1 MFSIFEIL
9 ALTTLCASVA
19 QSELL
24 PPCHLN
30 DDVCFEKSI
39 NVALPQV
46 VSENKALGVESCDPL
61 KLDLIEGDMPDIK
74 FKFISPITTGFK
86 QCIVKNVK
94 MNLDALT
101 LHEELVCPNLETTGK
116 YEISGRLITL
126 PIEGSGDFKIS
137 AGSYNIILDFDLET
151 VVGDDNKAYLF
162 LKSFKQKNEATAPI
176 SFDFKNLFN
185 GQKDQADN
193 AHAFANQNWK
203 QVSDLLQEPIWN
215 ENVKKIIFNANKY
228 LMTEPLDQM
237 FISP

>member
-24 PPCHLN
+24 APCHRN
-30 DDVCFEKSI
+30 DNVCFEKSI
-39 NVALPQV
+39 NDALPAIF
-46 VSENKALGVESCDPL
+46 SENKALGIESSDPL

-86 QCIVKNVK
+86 KCVVKNVK

-101 LHEELVCPNLETTGK
+101 LHEELDCPNLETTGK

-151 VVGDDNKAYLF
+151 VVGDDNKVYLSF
-162 LKSFKQKNEATAPI
+162 KSYKQKNEATAPI

-193 AHAFANQNWK
+193 VLTFANQNWK
-203 QVSDLLQEPIWN
+203 QVFHLLQEPIWN
-215 ENVKKIIFNANKY
+215 ENIKKIVSTGNK
-228 LMTEPLDQM
+228 LLRTEPLDQM